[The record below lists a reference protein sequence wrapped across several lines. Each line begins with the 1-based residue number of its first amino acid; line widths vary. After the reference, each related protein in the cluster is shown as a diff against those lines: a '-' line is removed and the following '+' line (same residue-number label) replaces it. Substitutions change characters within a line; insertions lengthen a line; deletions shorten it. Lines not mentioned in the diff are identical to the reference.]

1 MRALGID
8 YGEARIGV
16 AVSDEDRRLALPLC
30 AVKRERTLEATA
42 KAVAAVL
49 AEHEHVIDTVV
60 VGLPLRLDGTEG
72 ESARRARAAGEVL
85 GTTLGAEVIY
95 WDERL
100 TTAEAERSLK
110 AQGLSGRER
119 RRVVDESA
127 AAILL
132 QSWLDSRS
140 ERRWDDEDIE
150 SLALGS
156 PAPERGPGRRRSRRT
171 GR

>member
-16 AVSDEDRRLALPLC
+16 AISDDDRRLALPVC
-30 AVKRERTLEATA
+30 AVARAKSLRETA
-42 KAVAAVL
+42 KAVAAAV
-49 AEHEHVIDTVV
+49 AEHAIDTLV

-72 ESARRARAAGEVL
+72 ESARRARRAGAVL
-85 GTTLGAEVIY
+85 GATFGVDVVY

-110 AQGLSGRER
+110 AQGFSGRER

-132 QSWLDSRS
+132 QSFLDSRS
-140 ERRWDDEDIE
+140 ERRWDDEEIA
-150 SLALGS
+150 SLALGA
-156 PAPERGPGRRRSRRT
+156 PAKAPGRGGRRRSKRP

>member
-30 AVKRERTLEATA
+30 AVARAKSLRETA
-42 KAVAAVL
+42 KAVAAAV
-49 AEHEHVIDTVV
+49 AEHAIDTLV

-72 ESARRARAAGEVL
+72 ESARRARAAGAA
-85 GTTLGAEVIY
+85 LGAALGVEAVY

-100 TTAEAERSLK
+100 TTAEAERALK
-110 AQGLSGRER
+110 AQGLSGRAR
-119 RRVVDESA
+119 RRVVDQSA

-132 QSWLDSRS
+132 QSWLDSRT
-140 ERRWDDEDIE
+140 ERTWEVEDIE
-150 SLALGS
+150 RLALG
-156 PAPERGPGRRRSRRT
+156 APERERGHGRRRSKRP